1 VEQAFRALRALTI
14 LAASLPSA
22 GCLFFG
28 DEVKEERNPRAG
40 TPYLAESGLKEYRVA
55 LHVHCYL
62 SHDSD
67 GRIEDISLAA
77 RQHGFDT
84 VILSDH
90 YEEGNIAKAPR
101 GVMDGVLFIPGVEER
116 IAGGSILSFP
126 LRRDYDPKLRGA
138 DLLAELTRQDPI
150 NVLAHI
156 EEIDDWDM
164 EPFQAIEIFNIHAAF
179 TEVSFLR
186 VFGSLMTSPPTEFFE
201 EFMEPLEGNFRIW
214 DRELARG
221 RKLTPMAGHDAH
233 DNVNILGTIVGT
245 YSQLLRL
252 VSTRVLAE
260 EWTPAAITDAIR
272 KGRTFVVFDYLGGGP
287 GFSMTYGNE
296 DEAPGKRA
304 TFGDEPVFGPDK
316 VLELRVPDSA
326 SPFEVSILRNGVRIL
341 RTDGGSFTMTLPGEG
356 VYRAEVR
363 KGRKTWIIS
372 GVIYVKPRSG
382 NEERQP

>member
-1 VEQAFRALRALTI
+1 VKPASHI
-14 LAASLPSA
+14 LVAIAASFLCG
-22 GCLFFG
+22 GCLFFAKET
-28 DEVKEERNPRAG
+28 EVERNPRAG

-77 RQHGFDT
+77 REHGFDT

-90 YEEGNIAKAPR
+90 YEEGNIEKAPR
-101 GVMDGVLFIPGVEER
+101 GVIDGVLFIPGVEER
-116 IAGGSILSFP
+116 VAGGSILSFP
-126 LRRDYDPKLRGA
+126 LRRDYDPKLRGDA
-138 DLLAELTRQDPI
+138 LLAELTRQNPI

-156 EEIDDWDM
+156 EEIENWDM

-179 TEVSFLR
+179 TEVSPFR
-186 VFGSLMTSPPTEFFE
+186 VVGSLIASPPQEFFE
-201 EFMEPLEGNFRIW
+201 EFMDPLEGNFEIW

-221 RKLTPMAGHDAH
+221 RRLAPMAGHDAH

-252 VSTRVLAE
+252 VSTRILAE
-260 EWTPAAITDAIR
+260 EWTPAALTDAIR
-272 KGRTFVVFDYLGGGP
+272 KGRTFVVFDYLGGGT
-287 GFSMTYGNE
+287 GFSMTYGSE
-296 DEAPGKRA
+296 EEPPGKRA
-304 TFGDEPVFGPDK
+304 TFGDEPVFGDDK

-341 RTDGGSFTMTLPGEG
+341 RTDGARFTMTLPGEG

-363 KGRKTWIIS
+363 KGRKMWIIS
-372 GVIYVKPRSG
+372 GVIRVKPRAG
-382 NEERQP
+382 NEGRQP